1 MDLFAVTE
9 AERIA
14 LFGIIAAVCAGI
26 PGAVAAIYSAKTRKE
41 NVEQH
46 GSSQRTL
53 ESVRHEVSKS
63 SAHIEGLRDDVNAL
77 GEKID
82 GHSSTLAHHHERL
95 RTHEKLLGG
104 RDDQPD
110 DPHPVL

>member
-1 MDLFAVTE
+1 MELLALTE
-9 AERIA
+9 GERIA
-14 LFGIIAAVCAGI
+14 LIGIITAICAGV
-26 PGAVAAIYSAKTRKE
+26 PGVIAAIISSRTRRE
-41 NVEQH
+41 NAEQH
-46 GSSQRTL
+46 GTSQTTL
-53 ESVRHEVSKS
+53 EAVRHEVSKS

-104 RDDQPD
+104 KDDQPD